1 MEEEVEADLTAV
13 MDTVV
18 VVEAMEQVV
27 MEVSSADTVVD
38 MVGDMVVV
46 TAAAMEVVMEVV
58 MEEEEVDG
66 EAMVEDTLLT
76 K

>member
-27 MEVSSADTVVD
+27 MEVSSADTVVA
-38 MVGDMVVV
+38 MEADMVVV
-46 TAAAMEVVMEVV
+46 TAAAMEVV